1 MRENPG
7 ISVII
12 SPVKD
17 AANPRRHKDH
27 GQQMARV
34 EIKMTKIIQQGPTCF
49 KDESLALQEISSP
62 PSQLVKGYSHK
73 ANQRVGVECGGLE

>member
-7 ISVII
+7 ISVMI

-17 AANPRRHKDH
+17 AANPRRRKDH
-27 GQQMARV
+27 DQQMACV

-49 KDESLALQEISSP
+49 KDEALALPERSSP
-62 PSQLVKGYSHK
+62 LSQSINGYSHK